1 MRYILATTALLAL
14 TTSAAATRTPVP
26 SPVPAPHRLSTRQ
39 AERIVRLV
47 AQYDDIDLSDTHV
60 EVNSLDLMS
69 PFVPGFAS
77 FILIREATTPGPDET
92 LHRYAVNRRTADV
105 WEMAE
110 CTRYDFPALT
120 QLQRNLTGHSATEAE
135 IAAEREALGCAAPNS
150 ANKSAASL

>member
-1 MRYILATTALLAL
+1 MRYILAAAALLAL
-14 TTSAAATRTPVP
+14 TSSGAATQP
-26 SPVPAPHRLSTRQ
+26 SAPKPAHVLTTRQ

-47 AQYDDIDLSDTHV
+47 AQHDDIDLTDTHV

-77 FILIREATTPGPDET
+77 FILIREATMPGPDET

-120 QLQRNLTGHSATEAE
+120 QLQRSLTGHSATEAE
-135 IAAEREALGCAAPNS
+135 IAAEREALGCSAPKGSSSPAA
-150 ANKSAASL
+150 AL